1 MDGARRRRPGG
12 RVEQSGRQ
20 DCLAARRQQREDQR
34 WLQAER
40 GTRRVEQLHLVPH
53 EGRHRQHER
62 HAQLG
67 AGLQAERRRAP
78 RGARRGRRLPL
89 ESAAKREAA
98 AVPLRGGAARLRRRL
113 VCEVGRAVAKG
124 DGGARDEDELAV
136 VHLVVARRRHRD
148 LPRLLAPQRVPAHL
162 QDLGAAAVLEHCR
175 REVLEAPALV
185 LHHERANVQ
194 RSAVGDR
201 DLERA

>member
-1 MDGARRRRPGG
+1 MNK
-12 RVEQSGRQ
+12 
-20 DCLAARRQQREDQR
+20 L
-34 WLQAER
+34 
-40 GTRRVEQLHLVPH
+40 GT
-53 EGRHRQHER
+53 
-62 HAQLG
+62 
-67 AGLQAERRRAP
+67 GLQAERRRAP
-78 RGARRGRRLPL
+78 RGACRGRRLPL
-89 ESAAKREAA
+89 ERAAKREAA
-98 AVPLRGGAARLRRRL
+98 YGHVSDMPWTSATCPAAKRDAARAAVPSRRGAARLRRL
-113 VCEVGRAVAKG
+113 VCQVGRAVAKG

-162 QDLGAAAVLEHCR
+162 QHLGAAVVLEHCR

-194 RSAVGDR
+194 RGAVGDR